1 MWSKQSI
8 VDDGNT
14 FQGERLKH
22 VLHTK
27 YVSQCTEHLKR
38 PLDKYFR
45 DHPKVKVLRAPARGG
60 LIKARLLG
68 FAITT
73 GEVVVFFDSHIECT
87 EGKREKGGQLSF
99 PPSELCPQRWR
110 RRVLQ
115 LSWNFAY
122 LPSSPPSRYF
132 GLVKKV
138 NKYKHTCTKFYPQ
151 AFLYGRK
158 MNECFLLYLL
168 SAC

>member
-1 MWSKQSI
+1 MEYSNQSI

-45 DHPKVKVLRAPARGG
+45 DHPKVKVLRAPKRGG

-73 GEVVVFFDSHIECT
+73 GEVVVFLDSHIECT
-87 EGKREKGGQLSF
+87 EGKVRPVHQSIHC
-99 PPSELCPQRWR
+99 STQELC
-110 RRVLQ
+110 
-115 LSWNFAY
+115 S
-122 LPSSPPSRYF
+122 YF
-132 GLVKKV
+132 I
-138 NKYKHTCTKFYPQ
+138 HPFY
-151 AFLYGRK
+151 
-158 MNECFLLYLL
+158 
-168 SAC
+168 